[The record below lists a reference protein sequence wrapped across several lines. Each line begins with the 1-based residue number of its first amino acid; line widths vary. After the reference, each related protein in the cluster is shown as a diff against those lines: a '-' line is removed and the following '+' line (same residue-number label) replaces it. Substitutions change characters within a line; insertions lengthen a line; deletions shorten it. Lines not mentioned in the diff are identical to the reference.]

1 MAESTGNWTL
11 IGCRKGK
18 RWEARKRER
27 TVASLPGCLR
37 HQQRSAGQKQ
47 GEVCHGAASQEVK
60 APRQVQRHPMS
71 RAVSRAQGFAQAP
84 WICNLAYS
92 MSPPLDLR
100 GLSFRTPFETT
111 QSPLKTPLTMAC
123 VVTFRICRGAY
134 KAVSEWTRAQMGP
147 TCLAVWP

>member
-27 TVASLPGCLR
+27 TVASLADPQDACAISR
-37 HQQRSAGQKQ
+37 E
-47 GEVCHGAASQEVK
+47 GEVRHGAASQGVK
-60 APRQVQRHPMS
+60 APRQAQRHPMS

-134 KAVSEWTRAQMGP
+134 KAVSERTRAQMGP